1 MEGELD
7 PVRDLDIISN
17 ELRLKDLE
25 LLEGA
30 IEKME
35 KNALRSNDKKLKAEY
50 VSLACVSR
58 VLSGADAQTG
68 VSAEDQISVG
78 GREARHS
85 LAGVEQPRGECLRVA
100 GRVVVQLQSVSAD
113 RGPEQAPVHHR
124 EAGRVPRQ
132 PDGEGLHQEEEQV
145 VRMRSF

>member
-58 VLSGADAQTG
+58 V
-68 VSAEDQISVG
+68 
-78 GREARHS
+78 
-85 LAGVEQPRGECLRVA
+85 
-100 GRVVVQLQSVSAD
+100 
-113 RGPEQAPVHHR
+113 
-124 EAGRVPRQ
+124 
-132 PDGEGLHQEEEQV
+132 
-145 VRMRSF
+145 